1 MRTEGFAFLLVRSDR
16 QNLPEHGRAV
26 WALHARADKNGK
38 IYQTK
43 LRARCKA
50 SPVIRTKIKSR
61 HFLKTESVDFYL
73 CKKYVIMK
81 QKRGNKNELYKASKR
96 VLWKA
101 Q

>member
-1 MRTEGFAFLLVRSDR
+1 MAQLV
-16 QNLPEHGRAV
+16 
-26 WALHARADKNGK
+26 ARLNGIQK
-38 IYQTK
+38 
-43 LRARCKA
+43 ARG
-50 SPVIRTKIKSR
+50 SNPLSSTKIKSR

-81 QKRGNKNELYKASKR
+81 QKRGNKSELYKASKR